1 MIKINKN
8 YKEYKNGVKPVYEEP
23 KRIYYKVDSKYRE
36 VFTVFESKALYN
48 LDIAKR
54 NMVNQEKKTRYII
67 STISKLNSK
76 ITGKDQYDN
85 DVVVAA
91 EPYELND
98 IYSKIRIQELRLII
112 ALAEEIIRTRQY
124 KKQYLDILYKRV
136 VLRGLQS
143 LTRLRDIALTYNK
156 EGFQNHKVIRVEPL
170 TIGEGTA
177 KATKRLDERINLVIR
192 HNIDTADNEQ
202 AQTKILNYGGIY
214 YRVIDSGE
222 LANISPDGLSG
233 IDNEEYLIS
242 SFQRR
247 LNKEAFDA
255 GEFPSNYAI
264 KVMTPAAA
272 YEEIW
277 LWTMY
282 GLRLVENELET
293 IKDQNDYVID
303 KGKVIKDAAK
313 ELEDLGELAPD
324 DGDIIKEDQ
333 GVGDIQDIL
342 EREEVEA
349 IEKGEKEPTPE
360 YEKNKEL
367 QDLIDSKKDIL
378 NNIGDKITIDKDK
391 VQTKPEEIL
400 DNENE
405 FLDKPLHDK
414 DNNFDESF
422 AAGITHKFK
431 TTDLFVPFAN
441 PERIINT
448 FIPSVDAANPV
459 PKKQGLFNLATL
471 HTDVNKTY
479 EKLLFTTESGTEY
492 IIVGSKGKLAIVT
505 PEVNLTTL
513 LDTGDNGAYI
523 INVSANTTYDSD
535 DTELFTTSDTSNYS
549 DRLIINTSGL
559 NKNYTEFIDPDGD
572 GPLPEEEQV
581 IPPEDYFDYNI
592 KETDLSQLFTL
603 NDNHPILIALQD
615 GSIQEVDLTNFL
627 IPRADTLEKANKIRF
642 NDEYFDLFRPVSTI
656 FADDRKPGTSKF
668 NPIET
673 AKLKAEY
680 LSNGLEAHY
689 VNVIQQKEF
698 VPNDDLNFVNGIFS
712 PIETSKFNTEYLSN
726 GLEAHYVNV
735 IQQKEFIPNED
746 FLFNIKSAFNNTN
759 ESIKE
764 NAYTLSSNISL
775 TGLEDIKGL
784 TFQTT
789 GLSIPSGQVNI
800 PMAIAKPKIET
811 IINDI
816 QLKELDRLIFDNYLN
831 ELVYKELS
839 ITGEYDNSW
848 LYFNVDVRDRAGES
862 VIVNQE
868 KISIITPIRTNVRDF
883 SDIDIDSEQHQ
894 PTNEYDITRTA
905 SNLIKDYNNFDKNIT
920 LYKVRVQDPSIPTK
934 GYSYNRNI
942 PDYVNSIKTET
953 ENISSLFR
961 INEKTKDS
969 PIDWY
974 ITKYNRY
981 NSSRIPNSYVTF
993 DNGVNKDNSVIR
1005 NSIVVGM
1012 SDAENN

>member
-23 KRIYYKVDSKYRE
+23 KRIYYKVDSNYRE

-54 NMVNQEKKTRYII
+54 NMVEQEKKNRFII
-67 STISKLNSK
+67 SEISKLNSN

-85 DVVVAA
+85 DVPLAA
-91 EPYELND
+91 PHELTK
-98 IYSKIRIQELRLII
+98 IYSDIRIRELRLII
-112 ALAEEIIRTRQY
+112 TLAEEIIRTRQY
-124 KKQYLDILYKRV
+124 KEQYLDILYKRV

-170 TIGEGTA
+170 TIGEGTSR
-177 KATKRLDERINLVIR
+177 ATKRLDERINLVIR

-202 AQTKILNYGGIY
+202 AQAKILNYGGIY

-293 IKDQNDYVID
+293 IKDQNNYVID
-303 KGKVIKDAAK
+303 KGKEIKDAAK
-313 ELEDLGELAPD
+313 ELEDLGELAPG

-367 QDLIDSKKDIL
+367 QDLINSKKDVL

-448 FIPSVDAANPV
+448 FIPSVDEANPV

-492 IIVGSKGKLAIVT
+492 IIVGSKGKLAITT

-523 INVSANTTYDSD
+523 INVSANTTYNSNEN
-535 DTELFTTSDTSNYS
+535 ELFSTADTSNYS
-549 DRLIINTSGL
+549 DRMIVNVSGL

-572 GPLPEEEQV
+572 GPLPEEERV
-581 IPPEDYFDYNI
+581 IQPEDYFD
-592 KETDLSQLFTL
+592 
-603 NDNHPILIALQD
+603 
-615 GSIQEVDLTNFL
+615 
-627 IPRADTLEKANKIRF
+627 
-642 NDEYFDLFRPVSTI
+642 
-656 FADDRKPGTSKF
+656 
-668 NPIET
+668 
-673 AKLKAEY
+673 
-680 LSNGLEAHY
+680 
-689 VNVIQQKEF
+689 
-698 VPNDDLNFVNGIFS
+698 
-712 PIETSKFNTEYLSN
+712 
-726 GLEAHYVNV
+726 
-735 IQQKEFIPNED
+735 
-746 FLFNIKSAFNNTN
+746 
-759 ESIKE
+759 
-764 NAYTLSSNISL
+764 
-775 TGLEDIKGL
+775 
-784 TFQTT
+784 
-789 GLSIPSGQVNI
+789 
-800 PMAIAKPKIET
+800 
-811 IINDI
+811 
-816 QLKELDRLIFDNYLN
+816 
-831 ELVYKELS
+831 
-839 ITGEYDNSW
+839 
-848 LYFNVDVRDRAGES
+848 
-862 VIVNQE
+862 
-868 KISIITPIRTNVRDF
+868 
-883 SDIDIDSEQHQ
+883 
-894 PTNEYDITRTA
+894 
-905 SNLIKDYNNFDKNIT
+905 
-920 LYKVRVQDPSIPTK
+920 
-934 GYSYNRNI
+934 
-942 PDYVNSIKTET
+942 
-953 ENISSLFR
+953 
-961 INEKTKDS
+961 
-969 PIDWY
+969 
-974 ITKYNRY
+974 
-981 NSSRIPNSYVTF
+981 
-993 DNGVNKDNSVIR
+993 
-1005 NSIVVGM
+1005 
-1012 SDAENN
+1012 